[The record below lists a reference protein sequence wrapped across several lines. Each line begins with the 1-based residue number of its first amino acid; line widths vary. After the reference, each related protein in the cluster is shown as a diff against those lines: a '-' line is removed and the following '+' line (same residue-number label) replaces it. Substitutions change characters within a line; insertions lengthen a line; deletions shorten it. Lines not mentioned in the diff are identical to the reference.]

1 MTFLK
6 WWGIWK
12 RLGLSNFASILRLRL
27 VSIAR
32 SFRVR
37 TCTAQSLTHC
47 TSPYSSKY
55 FAKFNLLMDLV
66 YKTKKG
72 SFSLPIFFD
81 LIDTINY
88 CSFGKTKVPK
98 PEN

>member
-1 MTFLK
+1 
-6 WWGIWK
+6 
-12 RLGLSNFASILRLRL
+12 
-27 VSIAR
+27 
-32 SFRVR
+32 
-37 TCTAQSLTHC
+37 
-47 TSPYSSKY
+47 
-55 FAKFNLLMDLV
+55 MDLV